1 MVISLE
7 VARAIRPLASL
18 LHGYIHEKSQNGVLI
33 RGVKMTPISIDE
45 MCKACGCSP
54 NSVHTNLTD
63 LVRHG
68 YVARTYKKENP
79 NDKSVIKLTA
89 GSGVLYMGTTDKV
102 KL

>member
-1 MVISLE
+1 
-7 VARAIRPLASL
+7 
-18 LHGYIHEKSQNGVLI
+18 
-33 RGVKMTPISIDE
+33 MTPISIDE
-45 MCKACGCSP
+45 ICRACGCSP

-63 LVRHG
+63 LVKHG

-79 NDKSVIKLTA
+79 DDKSVIKLTA

>member
-18 LHGYIHEKSQNGVLI
+18 LHGYIHEKSKNGVLI
-33 RGVKMTPISIDE
+33 RGVKMTPISINE

-54 NSVHTNLTD
+54 NSVHTNLID
-63 LVRHG
+63 LVRQG

-79 NDKSVIKLTA
+79 NDESVIKLTA
-89 GSGVLYMGTTDKV
+89 GSGVLYMGATDKV

>member
-7 VARAIRPLASL
+7 VAKAIRPLASL
-18 LHGYIHEKSQNGVLI
+18 LHGYIHEKAKNGVLI

-54 NSVHTNLTD
+54 NSVHTNLTE
-63 LVRHG
+63 LVKQG
-68 YVARTYKKENP
+68 YVARTYKKEDP
-79 NDKSVIKLTA
+79 NDNSVIKLMA
-89 GSGVLYMGTTDKV
+89 GSGIVYMGTTDKV